1 MKLFGTDGVRGSYGK
16 FPMDNLTI
24 KKIGLA
30 VSRVLHKNI
39 NNIYIAHD
47 GRESYKSVYEN
58 LLEGLLFE
66 KVYTIKYL
74 GMLPTPALP
83 YLLSSDKK
91 QDSIGIQITA
101 SHNPYYDNEKI
112 LESAPLEQSIAIF
125 IFFLNLIFE
134 INFSER

>member
-47 GRESYKSVYEN
+47 GRE
-58 LLEGLLFE
+58 
-66 KVYTIKYL
+66 
-74 GMLPTPALP
+74 
-83 YLLSSDKK
+83 
-91 QDSIGIQITA
+91 
-101 SHNPYYDNEKI
+101 
-112 LESAPLEQSIAIF
+112 
-125 IFFLNLIFE
+125 
-134 INFSER
+134 